1 MNTCMPKEWLF
12 FSIQSNKV
20 MLVRCLK
27 CVTAVIWVPYQV
39 TNYVLSLIML
49 LMVPSKRQCKTTR
62 LLRCCKI
69 AHLNFYQLIDYWTVN
84 SFFFSMSWGSIITQ
98 RKISHSMA
106 IPLKSLPLLP
116 KVIFP
121 LHCRRHRP
129 SDVVD
134 VGDQRSS
141 QELFLNLE
149 KEHTC
154 IAPQVCIVEC

>member
-1 MNTCMPKEWLF
+1 MPKEWLF

-27 CVTAVIWVPYQV
+27 CVTAVIWVPYQM
-39 TNYVLSLIML
+39 TNYVLIML
-49 LMVPSKRQCKTTR
+49 LMVPSKRQCKTR
-62 LLRCCKI
+62 LLRSCKI
-69 AHLNFYQLIDYWTVN
+69 AHLNFYQFIDYWTVN

-154 IAPQVCIVEC
+154 IAPQVCMVEC

>member
-27 CVTAVIWVPYQV
+27 CVTAVIWVPYQM
-39 TNYVLSLIML
+39 TNYVLIML
-49 LMVPSKRQCKTTR
+49 LMVPSKRQCKTR
-62 LLRCCKI
+62 LLRSCKI
-69 AHLNFYQLIDYWTVN
+69 AHLNFYQFIDYWTVN

-154 IAPQVCIVEC
+154 IAPQVCMVEC

>member
-1 MNTCMPKEWLF
+1 MPKEWLF

-20 MLVRCLK
+20 MLVTCLK
-27 CVTAVIWVPYQV
+27 CVIAVIWVPYQM
-39 TNYVLSLIML
+39 TNYVLIML
-49 LMVPSKRQCKTTR
+49 LMVPSKRQCKTR
-62 LLRCCKI
+62 LLRSCKI
-69 AHLNFYQLIDYWTVN
+69 AHLNFYQFIDYWTVN

-154 IAPQVCIVEC
+154 IAPQVCMVEC

>member
-1 MNTCMPKEWLF
+1 M
-12 FSIQSNKV
+12 
-20 MLVRCLK
+20 
-27 CVTAVIWVPYQV
+27 
-39 TNYVLSLIML
+39 
-49 LMVPSKRQCKTTR
+49 
-62 LLRCCKI
+62 
-69 AHLNFYQLIDYWTVN
+69 
-84 SFFFSMSWGSIITQ
+84 Q

-154 IAPQVCIVEC
+154 IAPQVCMVEC